1 MAWQKNG
8 TPDTLTVA
16 GDSLSITDLTS
27 LQFNVILNHSLD
39 TGGTQVGLIR
49 LEGDS
54 GTNYAN
60 RDNLNGSGTD
70 GTNVNDPQLQLAIPT
85 AGAFSS
91 FLVAYIINI
100 SGEEKLAIGLAMG
113 ANTAGAASV
122 PDRREWVSKWITT
135 SGQFSQVSSTNVGT
149 GDFAIDSNLSVLSTD

>member
-39 TGGTQVGLIR
+39 TGGTQVGLVR

-54 GTNYAN
+54 GGNYAN
-60 RDNLNGSGTD
+60 RDSLNGAAGQ
-70 GTNVNDPQLQLAIPT
+70 NVNDFQLQLAIPT

-91 FLVAYIINI
+91 FLVAHIANI
-100 SGEEKLAIGLAMG
+100 SGEEKLAIGFAMSP
-113 ANTAGAASV
+113 NTAGAGNPPA
-122 PDRREWVSKWITT
+122 RREWVSKWVIT
-135 SGQFSQVSSTNVGT
+135 SGQFSQVSSINVGT

>member
-60 RDNLNGSGTD
+60 RGSINGGADVPNL
-70 GTNVNDPQLQLAIPT
+70 NDPQLQLAIPT

-91 FLVAYIINI
+91 FFIGYIANI
-100 SGEEKLAIGLAMG
+100 SGDEKLAIGFAMG
-113 ANTAGAASV
+113 ANTAGAANA
-122 PDRREWVSKWITT
+122 PARTEWVSKWVTT
-135 SGQFSQVSSTNVGT
+135 SGQFVEVSSTNVGT